1 MNCTLIKK
9 SCVGLL
15 AIILSTSCADLTE
28 NLTGQ
33 PTVDKFFQTLT
44 DFNSYITGAY
54 TPLILLYGT
63 DMPYAASA
71 GAEDVNTPVIRWKGF
86 EQVNINTVGNPD
98 EVTDELWNSYYTSI
112 SACNT
117 LIKIIGENTKLSPDE
132 LSPIGGE
139 AHFLRAFNYFQLVR
153 WFGEVPLLTEE
164 NQDNAAKEPQAS
176 VARIYEQIVSDL
188 KNAELTLPLSQD
200 DPSRPSRWAAKALL
214 AKVYA
219 THYRAGDEKYARAA
233 RLCKE
238 VLESESVGNPQSGSD
253 LVAYDKVFDIGNEMN
268 KEIIFAVRYLSG
280 NAGIGSPF
288 GNMFA
293 PVNNGANVIIGTS
306 SGYNTPTDNIIAA
319 YEQRGAGA
327 DKRLDV
333 NIAQKYF
340 NTTTQTW
347 VTEGNCRYCKKYV
360 NPVTTQYDGESDW
373 PVIRVADIALLY
385 AELTNEIS
393 GPSADNLK
401 YLNMVCERAGV
412 STYTLTDLPG
422 LYDFRK
428 AVRNE
433 RRLELAFENQRW
445 FDLLRWG
452 IATQTVNNYLNSEL
466 LYTEYSYTVN
476 DIEDWQTFLPI
487 PVSVIDINP
496 EIAQNTGY

>member
-1 MNCTLIKK
+1 LENI
-9 SCVGLL
+9 VNNELL
-15 AIILSTSCADLTE
+15 PGKMADGDLGRADL
-28 NLTGQ
+28 N
-33 PTVDKFFQTLT
+33 
-44 DFNSYITGAY
+44 
-54 TPLILLYGT
+54 
-63 DMPYAASA
+63 
-71 GAEDVNTPVIRWKGF
+71 
-86 EQVNINTVGNPD
+86 
-98 EVTDELWNSYYTSI
+98 
-112 SACNT
+112 
-117 LIKIIGENTKLSPDE
+117 
-132 LSPIGGE
+132 
-139 AHFLRAFNYFQLVR
+139 
-153 WFGEVPLLTEE
+153 
-164 NQDNAAKEPQAS
+164 
-176 VARIYEQIVSDL
+176 
-188 KNAELTLPLSQD
+188 
-200 DPSRPSRWAAKALL
+200 AAKALL

>member
-1 MNCTLIKK
+1 MKNILIYLPALFLLFGCEDFLNRAAYDQMDSENFYRNAEEINAAVMACYNGIHGTLNNEFF
-9 SCVGLL
+9 
-15 AIILSTSCADLTE
+15 LTE
-28 NLTGQ
+28 VRSDNTRHEGQGSTTGTSLEIANLDLFKVEPSNTINNAYWEKAYHNIANCNTVLGHSQ
-33 PTVDKFFQTLT
+33 VVTNVTLREQYDAEARFIRAYHYFNLVRLYGPLFLVTERITAEEAKNYERSTVDAVYRLIIDDLDYASRKLPVKYDSSNIGRVDQWGAKTLLGKVYLT
-44 DFNSYITGAY
+44 LSKNGMDKEMLTQAK
-54 TPLILLYGT
+54 LLL
-63 DMPYAASA
+63 
-71 GAEDVNTPVIRWKGF
+71 EDVEKNSGY
-86 EQVNINTVGNPD
+86 GL
-98 EVTDELWNSYYTSI
+98 VTSSYADVFSI
-112 SACNT
+112 S
-117 LIKIIGENTKLSPDE
+117 
-132 LSPIGGE
+132 
-139 AHFLRAFNYFQLVR
+139 
-153 WFGEVPLLTEE
+153 
-164 NQDNAAKEPQAS
+164 
-176 VARIYEQIVSDL
+176 
-188 KNAELTLPLSQD
+188 
-200 DPSRPSRWAAKALL
+200 
-214 AKVYA
+214 
-219 THYRAGDEKYARAA
+219 
-233 RLCKE
+233 
-238 VLESESVGNPQSGSD
+238 
-253 LVAYDKVFDIGNEMN
+253 NEMN

-412 STYTLTDLPG
+412 STYTLTDLPS